1 VFEPWC
7 AMRPWSPSGEWVS
20 VSAMAAILRR
30 ARSRIPARERLRF
43 RQAVRRALAPVRL
56 GVFRSGVPVSE
67 SWGYD
72 RGTPVD
78 RVYIHR
84 YLDRHRESIRGRVL
98 EVHDDRYTKR
108 FGHAVERSEV
118 LDIDPANP
126 GATLIGDL
134 ASPDAFEPDVFDCF
148 VLTQTLQ
155 FVYDLRSAVKTV
167 RRVLRPG
174 GVVLATVPAA
184 SRISRGQVDREF
196 WRFTAASVRRLFAD
210 EFGGANVDVV
220 TYGSS
225 LTVAASIVGLAAE
238 ELPRAT
244 FDADDEHFPLIVAVR
259 AVK

>member
-1 VFEPWC
+1 
-7 AMRPWSPSGEWVS
+7 MRRWSLSGEWVS
-20 VSAMAAILRR
+20 VPRAMAAILRR
-30 ARSRIPARERLRF
+30 TRARIPARERLRF
-43 RQAVRRALAPVRL
+43 RQAVRRVLAPVRL
-56 GVFRSGVPVSE
+56 GVFRAGVPVSE

-84 YLDRHRESIRGRVL
+84 FLNRHREAITGRVL

-108 FGHAVERSEV
+108 FGRAVERSDV

-134 ASPDAFEPDVFDCF
+134 AAPDAFEPDVFDCF

-155 FVYDLRSAVKTV
+155 FVYDLRTAVKTV

-196 WRFTAASVRRLFAD
+196 WRFTGASLRRLFAD
-210 EFGGANVDVV
+210 EFGGANVEVAAH
-220 TYGSS
+220 GNS
-225 LTVAASIVGLAAE
+225 LTVAASIVGLAFE
-238 ELPRAT
+238 ELPRPT
-244 FDADDEHFPLIVAVR
+244 FDVDDEHFPLIVAVR

>member
-1 VFEPWC
+1 
-7 AMRPWSPSGEWVS
+7 MRRWPRSDEWVS
-20 VSAMAAILRR
+20 VLAMAAILRR
-30 ARSRIPARERLRF
+30 TRARIPARERLRF

-56 GVFRSGVPVSE
+56 GVFRAGVPVSE

-84 YLDRHRESIRGRVL
+84 FLDRHREVITGRVL

-108 FGHAVERSEV
+108 FGHAVERSDV

-134 ASPDAFEPDVFDCF
+134 AAPDGFEPDAFDCF

-155 FVYDLRSAVKTV
+155 FLYDLRSAVRTV

-184 SRISRGQVDREF
+184 SRVSRGQVDREF

-210 EFGGANVDVV
+210 EFGGANVEVV
-220 TYGSS
+220 SYGNS
-225 LTVAASIVGLAAE
+225 LTVAASIVGLASE

-244 FDADDEHFPLIVAVR
+244 FDVDDAHFPLIVGVR